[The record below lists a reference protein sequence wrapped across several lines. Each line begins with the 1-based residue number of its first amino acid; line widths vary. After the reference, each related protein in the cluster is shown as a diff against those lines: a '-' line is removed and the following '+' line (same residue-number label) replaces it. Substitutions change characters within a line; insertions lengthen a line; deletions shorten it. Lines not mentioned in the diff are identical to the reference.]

1 MHTNNW
7 APTASIESLKLRAQI
22 LQQTRAYFDTR
33 GFFEVQTPCL
43 SQETVVDTHLEPI
56 SVSLS
61 NQSYFLQTS
70 PEAAMKRLMAA
81 GAQSIYQ
88 IGPVFRRDE
97 YGTFH
102 NLEFTMLEWYRAGDD
117 MALGIEYLTDYVA
130 ALTKRPRANRITY
143 RHLFRDCLGF
153 DPLAISIRKLVQEVE
168 RCNTGYEVHKS
179 DDRDTLLDVLMGL
192 VIQPQLSGCIV
203 VSNYPL
209 SQAALAR
216 PSEEDPLTA
225 ERFEMFIDSI
235 EIANGYCELLDADVL
250 QTRSEENNLLR
261 SVAGRSTLPIPKL
274 LIQAMRQ
281 GLPLSSGTA
290 LGFDRLVMTIAGASD
305 IGSVIAFPLPI
316 A

>member
-1 MHTNNW
+1 MHTNDW
-7 APTASIESLKLRAQI
+7 APTASIESLKLRAEV
-22 LQQTRAYFDTR
+22 LRQTREYFDNR

-43 SQETVVDTHLEPI
+43 SHETVVDTHLEPI
-56 SVSLS
+56 SVAIG
-61 NQSYFLQTS
+61 NKSYFLQTS

-97 YGTFH
+97 FGVFH

-117 MALGIEYLTDYVA
+117 LALGIECLTDFVS
-130 ALTKRPRANRITY
+130 ALTNRPQATRVTY

-153 DPLAISIRKLVQEVE
+153 DPLTISMPDLAQQVL
-168 RCNTGYEVHKS
+168 RCHTGYEVHPS

-192 VIQPQLSGCIV
+192 VIQPQLKGSIV

-216 PSEEDPLTA
+216 SSEDDPLTA
-225 ERFEMFIDSI
+225 ERYELFIDGI
-235 EIANGYCELLDADVL
+235 EIANGYSELLDADVL
-250 QTRSEENNLLR
+250 QARSEENNRLR
-261 SVAGRSTLPIPKL
+261 ALAGRNVLPVPWR

-281 GLPLSSGTA
+281 GLPLCSGTA
-290 LGFDRLVMTIAGASD
+290 LGFDRLVMSVTGANE
-305 IGSVIAFPLPI
+305 IGSVLAFPLPI